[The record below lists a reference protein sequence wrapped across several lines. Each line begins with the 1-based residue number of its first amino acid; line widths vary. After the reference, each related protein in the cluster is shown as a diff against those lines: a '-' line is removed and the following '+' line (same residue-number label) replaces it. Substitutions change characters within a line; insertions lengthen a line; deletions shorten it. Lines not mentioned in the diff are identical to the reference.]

1 MKINTTATSQQ
12 NYNVSKESEEYYILR
27 LLGYFFVGCVV
38 FYIVFLAFAYA
49 LITFIP
55 LETEMKWFSD
65 IDTLDETLGET
76 PEWIIERYKDLPYT
90 FSLIQESGEKNAYS
104 TLGWH
109 IYLTQ
114 EFLDT
119 VKNYETLDFVVGHEI
134 GHIEHR
140 DFLKNIIPTLPI
152 HIIFSLWGAQELSS
166 IFTWLI
172 ENPFNKQQEINADMF
187 GLDFT
192 YQKNA
197 HIGCALDFFK
207 EGNTLKDNIL
217 EMFSE
222 HPMTQNRIKKAE
234 AYIQK
239 KWYTQT
245 RCTPILN

>member
-104 TLGWH
+104 TLG
-109 IYLTQ
+109 
-114 EFLDT
+114 
-119 VKNYETLDFVVGHEI
+119 
-134 GHIEHR
+134 
-140 DFLKNIIPTLPI
+140 
-152 HIIFSLWGAQELSS
+152 
-166 IFTWLI
+166 
-172 ENPFNKQQEINADMF
+172 
-187 GLDFT
+187 
-192 YQKNA
+192 
-197 HIGCALDFFK
+197 
-207 EGNTLKDNIL
+207 
-217 EMFSE
+217 
-222 HPMTQNRIKKAE
+222 
-234 AYIQK
+234 
-239 KWYTQT
+239 
-245 RCTPILN
+245 